1 MVRCL
6 ASLSS
11 TAHAVVAPVSATQ
24 ILTLKSASSDKAPD
38 TRMVVV
44 CPDSVAIAS
53 LAHQTAAIQPHV
65 RMKVRIVFH
74 FSSFS

>member
-11 TAHAVVAPVSATQ
+11 TAHAIVVPVNAIQ
-24 ILTLKSASSDKAPD
+24 ILILKSASSDKAPD

-53 LAHQTAAIQPHV
+53 LAHQKAAIHPQV
-65 RMKVRIVFH
+65 RMKVRIVLY